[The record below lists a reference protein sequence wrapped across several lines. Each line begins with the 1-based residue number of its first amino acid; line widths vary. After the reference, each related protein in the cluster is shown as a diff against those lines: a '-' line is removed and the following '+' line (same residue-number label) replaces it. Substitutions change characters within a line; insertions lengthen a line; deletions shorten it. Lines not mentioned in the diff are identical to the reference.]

1 MVAQDTDTLANIYY
15 EKQEIRMLV
24 IKVRGGLSWR
34 KCRKEKS
41 KKRKKGSHSGRKSD
55 GDKLGVWCGIAIGK
69 KTP

>member
-1 MVAQDTDTLANIYY
+1 
-15 EKQEIRMLV
+15 MLV

-41 KKRKKGSHSGRKSD
+41 KKRKTGSYSGRKSD
-55 GDKLGVWCGIAIGK
+55 GDKLGVCCAIATGK

>member
-1 MVAQDTDTLANIYY
+1 
-15 EKQEIRMLV
+15 MLV

-55 GDKLGVWCGIAIGK
+55 GDKLGFWCGIAIGK
-69 KTP
+69 KTL